1 MNSKG
6 FPTPLSTLDSA
17 LTLFADPFYQDGPND
32 MGIGWNVL
40 ASLQRVAVGF
50 GLAALAGIPLG
61 FLIGRSLFFARMFN
75 PLIALLRRSA
85 RWPGCPSA
93 CCCSRKRNP
102 PPAGPFLSARSGRWS
117 LTPPRACGAFGRLP
131 QRRPG
136 AAAVGVDGDA
146 QDPLSGGIARG
157 ADRGSS
163 LHRYRL
169 AGDCRR
175 RNAHRRLR
183 IGFWIWN
190 EWNNLNVENI
200 IIAIVIIGV
209 VGLLLE
215 QGLMLL
221 ARRFSWQEK

>member
-1 MNSKG
+1 M
-6 FPTPLSTLDSA
+6 
-17 LTLFADPFYQDGPND
+17 
-32 MGIGWNVL
+32 
-40 ASLQRVAVGF
+40 
-50 GLAALAGIPLG
+50 
-61 FLIGRSLFFARMFN
+61 
-75 PLIALLRRSA
+75 
-85 RWPGCPSA
+85 
-93 CCCSRKRNP
+93 
-102 PPAGPFLSARSGRWS
+102 
-117 LTPPRACGAFGRLP
+117 
-131 QRRPG
+131 
-136 AAAVGVDGDA
+136 DGDA
-146 QDPLSGGIARG
+146 QDPLSGGIAGG

-163 LHRYRL
+163 LHRYRT

-200 IIAIVIIGV
+200 IIAIAIIGV